1 MQVNLSANTPN
12 SAVEAMTPKSAE
24 KTDSELKGTFFAQ
37 MGQILNPDNGDR
49 GDQAEEKPAEQ
60 VSVGTCKDSTNL
72 LLGVP
77 LISENS
83 TDTGDLPDPNSPVL
97 NNSAPSMTTLWTL
110 PMVTPTFPESTGFQM
125 EMRGAK
131 DPFIK
136 SASIDIQS
144 DLQGTIAR
152 GENSKS
158 AFGSETGILPD
169 DTGTSQKMILQS
181 NLSFPSESSV
191 EPEPAVDAAD
201 IELSMNPDVPDAD
214 FQPPSPEKLEGT
226 LQGELHSA
234 KNAHHKEFASTISSA
249 AENVPSPSNSGWTQT
264 MPFESRQPVHTRS
277 VTNAS
282 PEALTPEADLSISR
296 DAKQQ
301 IESLHGPSSRKL
313 EVIGNP
319 ALENAG
325 AGDSRPDQDPSRNQS
340 ASWIALHSKM
350 AGSQA
355 DSVRAQVSIT
365 EHQKEGLAQSTSSP
379 VHLAES
385 GKVTVIGP
393 SAQTSGSQPK
403 ELMLQLA
410 ERIQIQ
416 LRDGRSEIR
425 IQLKPDGLGHLDIR
439 AESTINGVVARIVV
453 ESSRVKEYLESN
465 LPVLQQSLQDQG
477 LRVDRIQVAVQD
489 GFDPQSSS
497 GYSAQFGHT
506 GSGHNGSESRKASTI
521 PESAAADQLEEMIV
535 DPMMWISLNPNSRF
549 HTIA

>member
-12 SAVEAMTPKSAE
+12 SAVEAITPKSAE
-24 KTDSELKGTFFAQ
+24 KTDSELEGTFFTQ
-37 MGQILNPDNGDR
+37 MGQILNPDNGNR
-49 GDQAEEKPAEQ
+49 GDQAEEKPDKQISA
-60 VSVGTCKDSTNL
+60 GTCNDSTNL
-72 LLGVP
+72 LFGVP
-77 LISENS
+77 LISDNAI
-83 TDTGDLPDPNSPVL
+83 DIGDLPDPNSPVL
-97 NNSAPSMTTLWTL
+97 NDNAPSVTTLWTL
-110 PMVTPTFPESTGFQM
+110 PIATPTLPESTGFQT
-125 EMRGAK
+125 EMPGAK

-136 SASIDIQS
+136 SASMDLQS
-144 DLQGTIAR
+144 DLQGTIAQR
-152 GENSKS
+152 ENSRS
-158 AFGSETGILPD
+158 AFRSETGILPD
-169 DTGTSQKMILQS
+169 DTGTSQKIVLQS
-181 NLSFPSESSV
+181 SLSFPSESNA
-191 EPEPAVDAAD
+191 EPKPAVDASD
-201 IELSMNPDVPDAD
+201 IEPSMNPDVLDAG
-214 FQPPSPEKLEGT
+214 FQSPSPEKLEGT
-226 LQGELHSA
+226 LQGETHAA
-234 KNAHHKEFASTISSA
+234 KNVHHNEFASTISSA

-264 MPFESRQPVHTRS
+264 MPIESRQTAHARS

-282 PEALTPEADLSISR
+282 PEELTPEADLSISR

-325 AGDSRPDQDPSRNQS
+325 AGDSRPDQDSSRNQS
-340 ASWIALHSKM
+340 ASWIALHSKT

-355 DSVRAQVSIT
+355 DSVRARVSIT
-365 EHQKEGLAQSTSSP
+365 EHPQEGFAQSTSSP

-385 GKVTVIGP
+385 GKVTAIGP
-393 SAQTSGSQPK
+393 SAQPSGSQPK
-403 ELMLQLA
+403 ELVLQLA

-439 AESTINGVVARIVV
+439 AESTINGVVARIIA

-497 GYSAQFGHT
+497 GHSAQFGHT
-506 GSGHNGSESRKASTI
+506 GSGHNGSESRRDSSI
-521 PESAAADQLEEMIV
+521 LESAADQSEEMII

-549 HTIA
+549 HTVA